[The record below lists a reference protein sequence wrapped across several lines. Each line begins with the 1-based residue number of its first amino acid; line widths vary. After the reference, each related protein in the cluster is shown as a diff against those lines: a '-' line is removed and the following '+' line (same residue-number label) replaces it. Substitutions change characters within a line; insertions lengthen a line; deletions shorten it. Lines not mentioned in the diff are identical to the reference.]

1 MVSEVDYSPLPK
13 PKILIQYYRIL
24 ENKKSN
30 VILHMSDSDNI
41 PEEVNVES
49 EPEPEPE
56 PVVEKNPSIKLTPQ
70 QQKIINERNKRG
82 AFRKMSF
89 GI

>member
-1 MVSEVDYSPLPK
+1 VK
-13 PKILIQYYRIL
+13 KI
-24 ENKKSN
+24 
-30 VILHMSDSDNI
+30 
-41 PEEVNVES
+41 
-49 EPEPEPE
+49 
-56 PVVEKNPSIKLTPQ
+56 PVQSTPQ